1 MSVTPELRV
10 SGLTVT
16 YGGLHAV
23 DGLDLEV
30 HKGEV
35 VSILGANGAGKSST
49 CRAVIGLVRSSGSVE
64 LVGRRLERQPA
75 HVRAAAGIGFVPEG
89 RHVVAPLTV
98 LENLQL
104 GGYRCSREDRREGL
118 NRVHALFPILR
129 ERGNQASGMLSGGEQ
144 QMLAIGRA
152 LMSRPK
158 VLVLDEPSMGLA
170 PAIVKLV
177 FESLVEVAATGVAVL
192 VAEQNTGRVTAVA
205 DRVYLLRLG
214 EVVAAGPASDFNDAA
229 EVARLYFGG

>member
-1 MSVTPELRV
+1 MSATPELRV
-10 SGLTVT
+10 CGLTVT
-16 YGGLHAV
+16 YGGVHALA
-23 DGLDLEV
+23 GLDLEV

-49 CRAVIGLVRSSGSVE
+49 CRALIGLVRSSGSVE
-64 LVGRRLERQPA
+64 LAGRRLGRQPA

-89 RHVVAPLTV
+89 RHVIAPLTV

-104 GGYRCSREDRREGL
+104 GGYRSSREDRREAL
-118 NRVHALFPILR
+118 DRVHALFPILQ

-177 FESLVEVAATGVAVL
+177 FESIVEVAATGVAVL
-192 VAEQNTGRVTAVA
+192 VAEQNTGRATAVA
-205 DRVYLLRLG
+205 DRVYVLRLG
-214 EVVAAGPASDFNDAA
+214 GVVAAGPASDFSDAA
-229 EVARLYFGG
+229 EVAHLYFGG

>member
-1 MSVTPELRV
+1 
-10 SGLTVT
+10 
-16 YGGLHAV
+16 
-23 DGLDLEV
+23 
-30 HKGEV
+30 
-35 VSILGANGAGKSST
+35 
-49 CRAVIGLVRSSGSVE
+49 
-64 LVGRRLERQPA
+64 
-75 HVRAAAGIGFVPEG
+75 VRAAAGIGFVPEG

-104 GGYRCSREDRREGL
+104 GGYRCSRQDRREGL